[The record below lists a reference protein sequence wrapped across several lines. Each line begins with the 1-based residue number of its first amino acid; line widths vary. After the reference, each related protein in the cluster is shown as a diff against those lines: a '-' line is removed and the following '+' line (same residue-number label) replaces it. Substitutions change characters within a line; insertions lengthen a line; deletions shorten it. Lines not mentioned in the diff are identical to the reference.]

1 MARYRRR
8 IKNLE
13 KRLVPQDPTFAYI
26 SYDSEEER
34 DQKIAALPPSV
45 KQIVCIPNMAPSIE
59 EWQAEVRADEAR
71 RRRERDSE
79 HPTCDW
85 LKDRKN

>member
-1 MARYRRR
+1 MARFRRR
-8 IKNLE
+8 LRRLE
-13 KRLVPQDPTFAYI
+13 RCLKPPPDPTFAYI
-26 SYDSEEER
+26 SYDTEEER

-79 HPTCDW
+79 HPTYD
-85 LKDRKN
+85 